1 MAQSIAQP
9 ASGLRNVDAL
19 LSGSKWSGTISFSF
33 PDAASDYSAAV
44 AYPKDGFVKALR
56 PVSALQQQAALNA
69 VDLIASYTN
78 AQFVNKGAD
87 TADIRIA
94 QTADTALGTGLAYV
108 PNSDASGSGGDVW
121 LGPSLSARP
130 ALPGTYAYMG
140 VLHELGHA
148 VGLKD
153 AHIPNGPASAVLPT
167 GLDALEYSIMS
178 YRSYLGA
185 PLTSY
190 TNGPVDFPTT
200 FMIADIRSMQEMY
213 GANYSTRSGD
223 TVYAWNPATGTM
235 SINGVAQTAPAGNR
249 VFMTVW
255 DGGGTDTYDLSAYTG
270 AMWVDLRPGRMSEIS
285 KDQLA
290 RFGSDKF
297 GTVYAQ
303 GNVYN
308 AMLVRGDTRPMI
320 ENVIGG
326 AGADWLIGNQ
336 GANLL
341 QGGSGADTLVG
352 LQGSDTLM
360 GGAGGDTYLLSDWDD
375 QFIEEADGG
384 IDTVVVTIAEQ
395 GGSYTLG
402 AQIENGTLDDWPGN
416 LRLGPAPGAG
426 SQPALASPGAS
437 AVFTL
442 TGNALANRLLGD
454 AAANILIG
462 GEGADSLIGAG
473 GADTLRGGEGDDVYF
488 ISDTLATVVELQGQG
503 TDSVTLQI
511 TSPLGAPVSASYTLA
526 SWVENGTVGM
536 GKTSEPGKIDLIG
549 NALANQL
556 SGNSGPNLLM
566 GGDGADTLRGE
577 AGADTLVGGAGADW
591 LTGGDGADVFVFD
604 TLPAGARDV
613 ITDFS
618 AGTDKLSFSRA
629 AWAGLAGAAVGSQS
643 GAWFWAGAG
652 ATSARDADDRLVY
665 DTTTGTLYYD
675 ADGQGGVAA
684 VAVVTL
690 SSFSSSKPGLS
701 AADFILTP

>member
-1 MAQSIAQP
+1 MAKSIAQP

-19 LSGSKWSGTISFSF
+19 LSGAKWSGTISFSF
-33 PDAASDYSAAV
+33 PDAPSDYSADV
-44 AYPKDGFVKALR
+44 AYPKDGFLKALR
-56 PVSALQQQAALNA
+56 PVNAQQQQAAMNA
-69 VDLIASYTN
+69 ADLIASYTN

-94 QTADTALGTGLAYV
+94 QTADTSLGSGLAYV
-108 PNSDASGSGGDVW
+108 PNADASGSGGDVW
-121 LGPSLSARP
+121 LGPAMSARP

-153 AHIPNGPASAVLPT
+153 PHIPAGTGAVLPT
-167 GLDALEYSIMS
+167 GLDAVEFSIMS

-200 FMIADIRSMQEMY
+200 FMIADIRALQEMY
-213 GANYSTRSGD
+213 GANYATQSGN
-223 TVYAWNPATGTM
+223 TLYAWNPSTGTM

-270 AMWVDLRPGRMSEIS
+270 PMWVDLRPGRMSAIS

-290 RFGSDKF
+290 RFGSDDS

-308 AMLVRGDTRPMI
+308 AALVSGDTRSLI
-320 ENVIGG
+320 ENAIGG

-341 QGGSGADTLVG
+341 QGGGGADTLVG
-352 LQGSDTLM
+352 LEGSDTLV

-375 QFIEEADGG
+375 QFVEEADGG
-384 IDTVVVTIAEQ
+384 IDTVVVTIAQQ

-402 AQIENGTLDDWPGN
+402 AQIENGTLDRWPAN
-416 LRLGPAPGAG
+416 LRLGLAPAASSQTAGAT
-426 SQPALASPGAS
+426 S
-437 AVFTL
+437 VFTL
-442 TGNALANRLLGD
+442 TGNALANRLVGD
-454 AAANILIG
+454 AAANLLIG
-462 GEGADSLIGAG
+462 GQGNDSLVGGRGADSLTG
-473 GADTLRGGEGDDVYF
+473 G
-488 ISDTLATVVELQGQG
+488 Q
-503 TDSVTLQI
+503 
-511 TSPLGAPVSASYTLA
+511 
-526 SWVENGTVGM
+526 
-536 GKTSEPGKIDLIG
+536 
-549 NALANQL
+549 
-556 SGNSGPNLLM
+556 
-566 GGDGADTLRGE
+566 
-577 AGADTLVGGAGADW
+577 GADW
-591 LTGGDGADVFVFD
+591 LTGGEGADVFLFD
-604 TLPAGARDV
+604 TAPDGARDV
-613 ITDFS
+613 LTDFS

-629 AWAGLAGAAVGSQS
+629 AFAGLAGAGVGTQS
-643 GAWFWAGAG
+643 GAWFWAAAG
-652 ATSARDADDRLVY
+652 ATSAHDADDRLVY
-665 DTTTGTLYYD
+665 DTNTGTLYYD

-684 VAVVTL
+684 VAVLMLVG
-690 SSFSSSKPGLS
+690 SSKDRPALS